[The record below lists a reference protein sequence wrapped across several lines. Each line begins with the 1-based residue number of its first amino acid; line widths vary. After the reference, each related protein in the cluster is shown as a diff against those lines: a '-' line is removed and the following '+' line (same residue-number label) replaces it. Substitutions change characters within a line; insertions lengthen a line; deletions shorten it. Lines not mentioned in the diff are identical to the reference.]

1 MQKNLTLRNAEALWA
16 GLQALRRKCIA
27 SAEIGVQ
34 ITSFDHHSTFEMS
47 EQVSSPSS
55 EQAASPGAAPASQPK
70 VARYATE
77 ADVLALMTNDKFKKF
92 CKKKC
97 GECAPA
103 L

>member
-1 MQKNLTLRNAEALWA
+1 
-16 GLQALRRKCIA
+16 
-27 SAEIGVQ
+27 
-34 ITSFDHHSTFEMS
+34 MS

-55 EQAASPGAAPASQPK
+55 EQAASPKTAPSSPTAESSQPK

-97 GECAPA
+97 GE
-103 L
+103 